1 MQSPHLNSAEIC
13 LRPFHA
19 SDADAFV
26 IATRESV
33 VSVVPWLPWC
43 HSEYS
48 VAEAQQWFSRC
59 AQRLEEESAY
69 EFGILSAD
77 GSELIGGIG
86 LNEFRKQHQLCN
98 LGYWVRTLWQR
109 RGIATQA
116 IHLLAEF
123 GFQELGLTRIEIVVA
138 EGNEVSTGVA
148 KNPPPFL
155 KLMPAIVWFCM
166 ASL

>member
-48 VAEAQQWFSRC
+48 VAEAQQ
-59 AQRLEEESAY
+59 
-69 EFGILSAD
+69 
-77 GSELIGGIG
+77 
-86 LNEFRKQHQLCN
+86 
-98 LGYWVRTLWQR
+98 
-109 RGIATQA
+109 
-116 IHLLAEF
+116 
-123 GFQELGLTRIEIVVA
+123 
-138 EGNEVSTGVA
+138 
-148 KNPPPFL
+148 
-155 KLMPAIVWFCM
+155 
-166 ASL
+166 